1 MEAGKKRAV
10 KITALALIIVI
21 LAVGAVLSGMAIAQA
36 VKVKEAEEYAVEYA
50 GERLNVIFMIG
61 DGMGFDHVAAAE
73 AKYGKLFF
81 NNNADFTGEA
91 TTFSHNLFG
100 PTDSAAAATA
110 LATGRKTDN
119 GQVGQRGGRE
129 FTSLTE
135 IALAQGFAA
144 GVIATEGVDGA
155 TPAGF
160 SAHTSSRNDKDGI
173 LADQLK
179 SGIDLFFGSN
189 AERYDERAEQIE
201 QAGYGYVREFEEI
214 SADGRVFAA
223 FEEIPLDGEGG
234 RTPSLAQL
242 VTAALDILSR
252 DEQGF
257 FLMVEESHIDKRS
270 HENDLAGALEHVK
283 AYDNAVK
290 AAVEYAERIG
300 NTVVIVTADHETGGL
315 RYNGESAEELNDGM
329 YTRGS
334 HSGANVPYYV
344 FGDIDY
350 EFAEVMDNTW
360 LSRLARAA
368 LTA

>member
-91 TTFSHNLFG
+91 TTFSHNPFG

-119 GQVGQRGGRE
+119 GQVGQRDGRE

-189 AERYDERAEQIE
+189 AE
-201 QAGYGYVREFEEI
+201 I
-214 SADGRVFAA
+214 SAGGKVFAA